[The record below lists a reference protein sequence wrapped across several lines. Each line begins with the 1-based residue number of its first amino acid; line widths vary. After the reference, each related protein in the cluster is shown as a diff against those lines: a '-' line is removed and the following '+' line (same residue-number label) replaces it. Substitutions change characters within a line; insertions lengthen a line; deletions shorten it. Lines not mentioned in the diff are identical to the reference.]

1 MGNDPRAPGAVQPTD
16 SKFSRPWWAGIK
28 GRGIKKLFHPPS
40 IPPIEG
46 GMNREEMMKK
56 TLSKA
61 NSQSKVYRGGKE
73 ETTQAYSNIR
83 RGADDAANK
92 GRRMNADLFKEPTNM
107 IITGVGGQ
115 GNVMASRVLAGML
128 VNAGFVVTIGETF
141 GMSQRGGSVMS
152 HLRVS
157 SSSVLSPQIPQGM
170 ADIVI
175 ALEPVEALRVLVKY
189 GNPDVAVLAN
199 SRMVY
204 PMGVITGEF
213 TYPTM
218 EEVQSMFEKISAK
231 NWMIDATSVAVD
243 LGNPV
248 LSNIVMIGALAG
260 TSLLP
265 IDRRAFEK
273 EIVKTIPAGKR
284 EVNLKAFDAGAKMIE
299 PRPVAR

>member
-1 MGNDPRAPGAVQPTD
+1 
-16 SKFSRPWWAGIK
+16 
-28 GRGIKKLFHPPS
+28 
-40 IPPIEG
+40 
-46 GMNREEMMKK
+46 MKK
-56 TLSKA
+56 ISLTK
-61 NSQSKVYRGGKE
+61 
-73 ETTQAYSNIR
+73 
-83 RGADDAANK
+83 D
-92 GRRMNADLFKEPTNM
+92 PTNI

-128 VNAGFVVTIGETF
+128 VNAGFIVTIGETF

-157 SSSVLSPQIPQGM
+157 TNSVLSPQIPQGR
-170 ADIVI
+170 ADIII

-213 TYPTM
+213 DYPTLD
-218 EEVQSMFEKISAK
+218 EVKAMFEKISAK
-231 NWMIDATSVAVD
+231 NWLIDATSVAVE

-260 TSLLP
+260 ASLLP
-265 IDRRAFEK
+265 IDRHAFEK
-273 EIVKTIPAGKR
+273 EITKSLSADKR
-284 EVNLKAFDAGAKMIE
+284 QINLTAYDAGATML
-299 PRPVAR
+299 